1 MQKIIIAIDS
11 FKGCL
16 SSIEVAQACK
26 KGIHNT
32 FPNCN
37 VVIIPIADGG
47 EGTLE
52 TLVEATAGT
61 YRTINV
67 HNPLMKLIPASYGIL
82 GDDNKTAVIEMAK
95 ASGLTLIPQSS
106 RNPLVTTTFGTGE
119 LIRDAILSGCETIM
133 VGIGGSATN
142 DAGLGMLQAL
152 GFRFYDSNKKL
163 LGVGG
168 KIMAEVAFMD
178 DINKMPQ
185 LKNVKFKIACDVNNP
200 FFGVNGAAQIY
211 GPQKGATSEIVQQ
224 LDKGLENINNL
235 VKANFNIDLQSIPGS
250 GAAGGLGGGFMAF
263 LNATLE
269 SGIQVVLETMKFE
282 EQLLN
287 ANLII
292 TGEGKLDEQTLMG
305 KAPQGILAV
314 AKRRKIPLI
323 AIAGSIENPSKLN
336 KGGMS
341 AVFSITPYPVSL
353 EKAMEKDF
361 SKSNIE
367 NTVTQLMN
375 VIKLTQNKQI

>member
-11 FKGCL
+11 LKGCL
-16 SSIEVAQACK
+16 SSIEAAQACK
-26 KGIHNT
+26 NGIFNI
-32 FPNCN
+32 FPKCN

-52 TLVEATAGT
+52 TLVDATSGI
-61 YRTINV
+61 YKTIHV
-67 HNPLMKLIPASYGIL
+67 HNPLMELIPASYGIL
-82 GDDNKTAVIEMAK
+82 GNDSKTAVIEMAK
-95 ASGLTLIPQSS
+95 ASGLTLIPESF
-106 RNPLVTTTFGTGE
+106 RNPVVTTSYGTGE

-152 GFRFYDSNKKL
+152 GFRFYDCNKKL

-168 KIMAEVAFMD
+168 KIMAEVAYMD

-211 GPQKGATSEIVQQ
+211 GPQKGATPEIVQQ
-224 LDKGLENINNL
+224 LDKGLENIYNL
-235 VKANFNIDLQSIPGS
+235 VKADFKIDLQNIPGS
-250 GAAGGLGGGFMAF
+250 GAAGGMGGAFMAF

-269 SGIQVVLETMKFE
+269 SGIQVVLETLKFE

-287 ANLII
+287 ADLII

-305 KAPQGILAV
+305 KAPQGILTM
-314 AKRRKIPLI
+314 AKKRKIPVI
-323 AIAGSIENPSKLN
+323 GIAGSIENPSILN

-341 AVFSITPYPVSL
+341 AVFSITPYPVSFT
-353 EKAMEKDF
+353 KAMEKDF

-367 NTVTQLMN
+367 NTVNQIMK
-375 VIKLTQNKQI
+375 VIQLTQNKQI